1 MTDVI
6 ECFLWA
12 LASYLLGVTVLLNKA
27 SEK

>member
-1 MTDVI
+1 MTGVI

-12 LASYLLGVTVLLNKA
+12 LASYLLGATVLLKKA